1 MGDTIEPTSDIEAD
15 ADVVAVIEETVE
27 VANGQHE
34 SAGNDH
40 SPDEPTQSD
49 QADAPDGAD
58 TPAAETPATPAPRPP
73 LPSQM
78 GPRPRTD
85 DAGSPRPVAPSDSE
99 KFGRVDD
106 DGNVFVTL
114 PNGDEHFVG
123 QYQAGSPQDGL
134 RMYARRY
141 DDLVVKIELTGKRLT
156 DGHLDPAE
164 ATRTVEEIRSALL
177 DPTFVGDL
185 GALADRER
193 QLEQLVELRRETL
206 AAEKEAAKAAAAQ
219 RREEIVAE
227 AEQLATSHD
236 WRKAGD
242 RFKALV
248 EDWKTIPRFDRGTEQ
263 ELWKRFSAARSAFDK
278 ARRAHQSAME
288 KQHAAAR
295 EKKEKLVAQAQELST
310 STDWAPTAL
319 ALRGLMDQWKAAG
332 FAGKPA
338 DDKLWRAFRKA
349 QDKFFAARKATFDA
363 RDAEQV
369 QNRDAK
375 AAIVEQAEAL
385 LPVKDHAKARKA
397 FRALQGEYAAIGHV
411 PRADKPKLD
420 ARMHKVDE
428 AIKRSESDQ
437 WRRTDPEKTE
447 RANTMVKLY
456 EKSVADLQQRL
467 DDARAAGAD
476 TAGLAADLASAQQ
489 LLDVA
494 RKYT

>member
-1 MGDTIEPTSDIEAD
+1 IEPTAEVGLEPEIDATASAD
-15 ADVVAVIEETVE
+15 REDPSEPVTSADP
-27 VANGQHE
+27 Q
-34 SAGNDH
+34 
-40 SPDEPTQSD
+40 PPT
-49 QADAPDGAD
+49 P
-58 TPAAETPATPAPRPP
+58 PAAPRPP

-78 GPRPRTD
+78 GPRPRTE
-85 DAGSPRPVAPSDSE
+85 DAGPRPHAPSDSE
-99 KFGRVDD
+99 TFGRVDD

-156 DGHLDPAE
+156 DGHLDPSE
-164 ATRTVEEIRSALL
+164 ASRTVEEIRSALL

-206 AAEKEAAKAAAAQ
+206 TAEKEAAKTAAAE
-219 RREEIVAE
+219 RREQIVTE
-227 AEQLATSHD
+227 AEKLAASHD
-236 WRKAGD
+236 WRKTGD

-248 EDWKTIPRFDRGTEQ
+248 EEWKSIPRFDRSSEQ
-263 ELWKRFSAARSAFDK
+263 DLWKRFSAARSAFDK
-278 ARRAHQSAME
+278 ARRAHQAALD

-295 EKKEKLVAQAQELST
+295 EKKEKLVAQAQELSS
-310 STDWAPTAL
+310 STDWAATAM

-349 QDKFFAARKATFDA
+349 QDTFFAARKATFDA
-363 RDAEQV
+363 RDAEHG
-369 QNRDAK
+369 QNLQAK
-375 AAIVEQAEAL
+375 VAIVEQAEAL
-385 LPVKDHAKARKA
+385 LPVKDHAAARKA

-420 ARMHKVDE
+420 ARMHKVEE
-428 AIKRSESDQ
+428 AIKRTENDQ

-447 RANTMVKLY
+447 RAQTMVKLY

-467 DDARAAGAD
+467 DDARAMGVD
-476 TAGLAADLASAQQ
+476 TSGLEGDLASAQQ

>member
-1 MGDTIEPTSDIEAD
+1 MGDTIEPT
-15 ADVVAVIEETVE
+15 
-27 VANGQHE
+27 H
-34 SAGNDH
+34 
-40 SPDEPTQSD
+40 EPTPEAEPTPQIEPTAEVGLEPETDATAS
-49 QADAPDGAD
+49 ADREDPSEPVTAAD
-58 TPAAETPATPAPRPP
+58 PQPPTPPAAPRPP

-78 GPRPRTD
+78 GPRPRPD
-85 DAGSPRPVAPSDSE
+85 DAGPRPHAPSDSE

-156 DGHLDPAE
+156 DGHLDPSE
-164 ATRTVEEIRSALL
+164 ASRTVEEIRSALL

-206 AAEKEAAKAAAAQ
+206 TAEKEAAKTAAAE
-219 RREEIVAE
+219 RREQIVTE
-227 AEQLATSHD
+227 AEKLATSHD
-236 WRKAGD
+236 WRKTGD

-248 EDWKTIPRFDRGTEQ
+248 EEWKTIPRFDRSSEQ
-263 ELWKRFSAARSAFDK
+263 DLWKRFSAARSAFDK
-278 ARRAHQSAME
+278 ARRAHQAALD

-295 EKKEKLVAQAQELST
+295 EKKEKLVAQAQELSS
-310 STDWAPTAL
+310 STDWAATAM

-349 QDKFFAARKATFDA
+349 QDAFFAARKATFDA
-363 RDAEQV
+363 RDAEHG
-369 QNRDAK
+369 QNLQAK
-375 AAIVEQAEAL
+375 VAIVEQAEAL
-385 LPVKDHAKARKA
+385 LPVKDHAAARKA

-420 ARMHKVDE
+420 ARMHEVEE
-428 AIKRSESDQ
+428 AIKRTENDQ

-447 RANTMVKLY
+447 RAQTMVKLY

-467 DDARAAGAD
+467 DDARATGVD
-476 TAGLAADLASAQQ
+476 TSGLEGDLASAQQ